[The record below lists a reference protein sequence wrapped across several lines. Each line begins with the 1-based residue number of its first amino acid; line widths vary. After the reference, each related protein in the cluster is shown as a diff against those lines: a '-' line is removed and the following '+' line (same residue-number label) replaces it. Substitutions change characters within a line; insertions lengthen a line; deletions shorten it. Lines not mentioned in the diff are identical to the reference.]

1 MADVDAAVGSIDIST
16 PASARLFPTRQTA
29 IAAVFLLTAVVT
41 RLSAFG
47 NPLFHVDD
55 QFYLLV
61 GQSMLHGQLPYVDI
75 WDRKP
80 LGLFLIYAGIAALG
94 GSGIPQYQIVA
105 GLFALATAL
114 VIQRIASR
122 LTNTLGSTLAGVAY
136 LVMLPLFGGQ
146 GGQSPVFYN
155 LFISGAVLLAIR
167 AIEDG
172 LSPRFH
178 RRALAAMLLC
188 GLAMT
193 VKQVSFVE
201 GAFVGLMFLLVAY
214 RKGMPLPS
222 MGGLAAAMVAAALL
236 PTFLCLLAYAAAG
249 HLSAFVFANFISI
262 FQKSGHGLWAKLG
275 GIAYLLLFMGP
286 LTIFAVCGSVIRSRS
301 EIPQSQLRTLVNGWI
316 VASVLGL
323 LVVPNFYD
331 HYSLPLLVPLCV
343 SASTFFARPLG
354 PLFAGIL
361 LIFGNSNSDLT
372 GFARNQ
378 HAKAVF
384 PRMAATVEANLDG
397 GCLFVASGP
406 GLLYSAV
413 PACRLTPYL
422 FGDHLMLRVERGAIG
437 ADTRQELRRILSLR
451 PAVIVLESGSTA
463 PLDPANSA
471 FLADEL
477 LANYRLVEVEQVYE
491 RLEDRHYQVWALRR
505 ARN

>member
-1 MADVDAAVGSIDIST
+1 VDATVGSIDIS
-16 PASARLFPTRQTA
+16 ARPKARRFPTRQTA
-29 IAAVFLLTAVVT
+29 IVAMLLLTAVVT
-41 RLSAFG
+41 RFSAFG

-80 LGLFLIYAGIAALG
+80 LGLFLIYAAIAALG

-122 LTNTLGSTLAGVAY
+122 LANTLGSTLAGMSY
-136 LVMLPLFGGQ
+136 LMMLPLFGGQ

-155 LFISGAVLLAIR
+155 LFISGAVLLAIQ

-172 LSPRFH
+172 SV
-178 RRALAAMLLC
+178 RRLQRCALVAMLLC

-201 GAFVGLMFLLVAY
+201 GAFVGLMFLSVAH
-214 RKGMPLPS
+214 RKGMPVPS
-222 MGGLAAAMVAAALL
+222 TVRLAAAMIAVALL
-236 PTFLCLLAYAAAG
+236 PTILCLLAYAAAG
-249 HLSAFVFANFISI
+249 HLSAFVYANFISI
-262 FQKSGHGLWAKLG
+262 FQKSGHGPAAKLAG
-275 GIAYLLLFMGP
+275 LEYLLIFMGP
-286 LTIFAVCGSVIRSRS
+286 LMVLALCGSIIRFRS
-301 EIPQSQLRTLVNGWI
+301 DIPRPQIRTLVNGWVI
-316 VASVLGL
+316 ASALGL

-331 HYSLPLLVPLCV
+331 HYDLPLLAPLCV
-343 SASTFFARPLG
+343 SASTFLARPFG

-361 LIFGNSNSDLT
+361 LIFSNSNGDVT

-378 HAKAVF
+378 HSKAVF
-384 PRMAATVEANLDG
+384 ARMTATVSSNLDG

-422 FGDHLMLRVERGAIG
+422 FGDHLMLRVERGAVG
-437 ADTRQELRRILSLR
+437 TDTGKELQRILSLR
-451 PAVIVLESGSTA
+451 PSVVVFESGSTA
-463 PLDPANSA
+463 PVDPLSRAL
-471 FLADEL
+471 LASEL
-477 LANYRLVEVEQVYE
+477 VANYRLVETEEVYE
-491 RLEDRHYQVWALRR
+491 RLEERTYQVWALRR
-505 ARN
+505 TRS